1 LPGPPFVG
9 GQPLARKPDKTFE
22 EHLAEAEAI
31 VRELESGALPLED
44 SIARYEKAVAALKE
58 CHAILDRAEKKVE
71 ALTRR
76 ADGTL
81 ETKPFEPPA

>member
-1 LPGPPFVG
+1 M
-9 GQPLARKPDKTFE
+9 AKKEDAKKERSFE
-22 EHLAEAEAI
+22 EHLQEAEAI

-44 SIARYEKAVAALKE
+44 SIGRYEKAVAALKR
-58 CHAILDRAEKKVE
+58 CHAILDAAEKRVE

-81 ETKPFEPPA
+81 ETKELEPPA

>member
-1 LPGPPFVG
+1 M
-9 GQPLARKPDKTFE
+9 GQKKAEGTREKSFE
-22 EHLAEAEAI
+22 EHLAEAEGI

-44 SIARYEKAVAALKE
+44 SIARYEKAVGALKH
-58 CHAILDRAEKKVE
+58 CHAILEAAERRIE

-81 ETKPFEPPA
+81 ETKEFQPPE

>member
-1 LPGPPFVG
+1 MAAKKDEAKRP
-9 GQPLARKPDKTFE
+9 AKTFE
-22 EHLAEAEAI
+22 EHLQEAEAI
-31 VRELESGALPLED
+31 VRELESGALPLEE
-44 SIARYEKAVAALKE
+44 SLARYEKAVAALKA
-58 CHAILDRAEKKVE
+58 CHAILDGAEKRVE

>member
-1 LPGPPFVG
+1 MT
-9 GQPLARKPDKTFE
+9 KKEKSFE

-44 SIARYEKAVAALKE
+44 SIDRYEKAVAALKR
-58 CHAILDRAEKKVE
+58 CLAILDAAEKRIE

-76 ADGTL
+76 PDGTL
-81 ETKPFEPPA
+81 ETKEMEPPA